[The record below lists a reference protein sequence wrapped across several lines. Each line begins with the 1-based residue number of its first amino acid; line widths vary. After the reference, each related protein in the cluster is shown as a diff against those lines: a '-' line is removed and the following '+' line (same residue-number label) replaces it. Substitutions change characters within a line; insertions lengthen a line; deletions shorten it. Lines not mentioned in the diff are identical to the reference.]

1 MSSITPDRTR
11 AARLRYQRLTSAP
24 LRTANDVVAWF
35 GAMQS
40 QEYAIARWS
49 IGLRARN
56 LRDTDVERAY
66 ARGDVLRTHVLR
78 PTWHF
83 VAPADIRWMSELTA
97 PRIQAQMAGR
107 HRQLELSGKL
117 IAKAAATIGKA
128 LENGTH
134 LTRTEIQALLESNR
148 IDLKNERLGHVMMLL
163 ELDALV
169 CSGAP
174 KGRQHTYALLDE
186 RAPHAASMGRDD
198 ALAELARR
206 FFQSHGPAS
215 EKDLARWATLT
226 LTDVR
231 RSIELLGDD
240 IQRTEVDG
248 AKWYSIGAPPRRSP
262 NAPRALLLQVYDEYV
277 GGYGDTRSVIDP
289 HGLTHM
295 SPAVRLPFMH
305 VVVLD
310 GYVVG
315 HWRPAKKKGDS
326 PVDLKLARRL
336 DAEACEAVEVA
347 VERFRSFTEN

>member
-1 MSSITPDRTR
+1 
-11 AARLRYQRLTSAP
+11 
-24 LRTANDVVAWF
+24 
-35 GAMQS
+35 MQS
-40 QEYAIARWS
+40 QEYAVARWS
-49 IGLRARN
+49 IGTRARN
-56 LRDTDVERAY
+56 LGDTDVERAY

-83 VAPADIRWMSELTA
+83 VAPADIRWMVELTA
-97 PRIQAQMAGR
+97 PRIQAQMTGR

-117 IAKAAATIGKA
+117 IAKAAAMIGKA
-128 LENGTH
+128 LENRIH
-134 LTRTEIQALLESNR
+134 LTRTEIQALLAANR

-169 CSGAP
+169 CSGGP

-186 RAPHAASMGRDD
+186 RAPHAASLDRDD

-206 FFQSHGPAS
+206 FFQGHGPAS

-231 RSIELLGDD
+231 RSIELLGDE
-240 IQRTEVDG
+240 IQCTEVDG
-248 AKWYSIGAPPRRSP
+248 RQWYSIGAPPRRSP

-289 HGLTHM
+289 HGLTHT

-310 GYVVG
+310 GHVVG

-336 DAEACEAVEVA
+336 DAEAREAVGAA
-347 VERFRSFTEN
+347 VERFRTFTGN